1 MLNSQHLQSTHKLD
15 LFSSPRPAWTK
26 LNWSFFDLTK
36 IWENHLIYNK
46 DKYFHPNFICRKVL
60 GKFTC
65 MPADLGSSCTG
76 LVWGSLYTRE
86 GSWLPHG
93 GNDFGFRLW
102 RPTSKKL
109 KSPRWPWINTVS
121 WGNLSN
127 DSFSRR
133 NQKPPMVVSLFWRWS
148 KTWFAPSIGS
158 PTLPSFGCL
167 HWGSLRLEEIVTL
180 GGCDIKRMCKV
191 NEIQVPGERIKL
203 AFYEKSQCW
212 R

>member
-15 LFSSPRPAWTK
+15 FFLSPRPAWTK

-36 IWENHLIYNK
+36 LWENHLIYNN

-65 MPADLGSSCTG
+65 MPADLGSSCTS

-86 GSWLPHG
+86 RSWLPHG

-158 PTLPSFGCL
+158 PTLPYFGCL

-180 GGCDIKRMCKV
+180 RRVWYKENVKSKR
-191 NEIQVPGERIKL
+191 NPGTRWEN
-203 AFYEKSQCW
+203 
-212 R
+212 

>member
-15 LFSSPRPAWTK
+15 FFSFPRPAWTK

-36 IWENHLIYNK
+36 IWENHLIYNN

-76 LVWGSLYTRE
+76 SVWGSLYTRE
-86 GSWLPHG
+86 GSGLPHG
-93 GNDFGFRLW
+93 GNDFGLRLW

-109 KSPRWPWINTVS
+109 KSPRWPWKVLGGTVQMIVFLGETRS
-121 WGNLSN
+121 HPWLFLYFGGEVNHDLPHPLGHLLS
-127 DSFSRR
+127 
-133 NQKPPMVVSLFWRWS
+133 L
-148 KTWFAPSIGS
+148 
-158 PTLPSFGCL
+158 TLDVYTGDLLS
-167 HWGSLRLEEIVTL
+167 LEEIVTL

-191 NEIQVPGERIKL
+191 NETQVPGERIKL
-203 AFYEKSQCW
+203 ASYEKRQCW